1 MTKQL
6 TDAHELAEA
15 RGKLYQLLAAV
26 YAGPP
31 SLDFLKLLAGWVASV
46 SKDEE
51 HSQLLS
57 QQMRHSLSML
67 DSFFE
72 KGNFGEELGET
83 ISVEFTRLFRGVKLH
98 YSPPPPYESVYL
110 EESGSVFGESTVAVH
125 RKYLQFGLDLSERVS
140 GEPPDHIS
148 FELEFMRNLCS
159 KEADAWDGGNEE
171 EALGMMR
178 AEKEFLR
185 EHLLAWLPKFCNKI
199 REYDRLG
206 FFRELADLTEG
217 WVAFDYQQHLQDE
230 PLAAA
235 AGITEG

>member
-1 MTKQL
+1 MIP
-6 TDAHELAEA
+6 EA
-15 RGKLYQLLAAV
+15 R
-26 YAGPP
+26 
-31 SLDFLKLLAGWVASV
+31 
-46 SKDEE
+46 
-51 HSQLLS
+51 
-57 QQMRHSLSML
+57 SLSRKTAASATSTWVIL
-67 DSFFE
+67 
-72 KGNFGEELGET
+72 
-83 ISVEFTRLFRGVKLH
+83 RPRGPRSACARRIALN
-98 YSPPPPYESVYL
+98 PGGL
-110 EESGSVFGESTVAVH
+110 RAGSVACGPAASALRTPGVWRGSAAMRAVDRDGSESAFGESAVAVH

-148 FELEFMRNLCS
+148 FELEFMHNLCS
-159 KEADAWDGGNEE
+159 KEADAWDGDNEE

-217 WVAFDYQQHLQDE
+217 WVAFDYQQHLQGK
-230 PLAAA
+230 PLSST